1 MRLGINGWRIHGQR
15 TGAGRYLL
23 NIVQHWDADTVNGS
37 FDEVSFYSPQKINRQ
52 EIPLPANIRER
63 VLAQKSPMLVWENTR
78 FGPAANDDVL
88 FCPSYSRPLVVRG
101 KVVVT
106 IFEATLKLYPE
117 LFPRSSW
124 YSRPEFYLRLYQWS
138 AHHSIF
144 VITSTEAAKQDIMKA
159 YGVPEKKIRVVYLA
173 PPEMFRQVKDDQ
185 KLADMR
191 RKILGEDVPYFLF
204 VGKMTPRRNV
214 PKLMQ
219 AFAQLKKQTK
229 LPHRL
234 VLVGKNTTGLALAS
248 YAQELGI
255 TREMI
260 HLEFVSDD
268 DLVLLYNAAEAFILP
283 HTYEAVSL
291 TALEAQATGLPVIIM
306 DVPGMRET
314 TGDVALYMKH
324 AEVPDMVGAL
334 KAIATDASLRRDLSL
349 RGLKFAS
356 QFSWRR
362 TAAETLNVLQEAA
375 NA

>member
-1 MRLGINGWRIHGQR
+1 
-15 TGAGRYLL
+15 
-23 NIVQHWDADTVNGS
+23 
-37 FDEVSFYSPQKINRQ
+37 
-52 EIPLPANIRER
+52 
-63 VLAQKSPMLVWENTR
+63 
-78 FGPAANDDVL
+78 
-88 FCPSYSRPLVVRG
+88 
-101 KVVVT
+101 
-106 IFEATLKLYPE
+106 
-117 LFPRSSW
+117 
-124 YSRPEFYLRLYQWS
+124 
-138 AHHSIF
+138 
-144 VITSTEAAKQDIMKA
+144 
-159 YGVPEKKIRVVYLA
+159 
-173 PPEMFRQVKDDQ
+173 
-185 KLADMR
+185 
-191 RKILGEDVPYFLF
+191 
-204 VGKMTPRRNV
+204 
-214 PKLMQ
+214 
-219 AFAQLKKQTK
+219 LKKQTK

-283 HTYEAVSL
+283 YTYESGASL

-324 AEVPDMVGAL
+324 AEVPDMVGAM